1 MMNFHTLKNYL
12 NILPPIAGLDISDT
26 SLKIIQLKRKGTK
39 FGLDLFS
46 EHKIPSGI
54 VEGGIIQKPDE
65 LSKIL
70 KKAFEGNNQSIP
82 SRHIIAALPDE
93 NVFLKHIQIPK
104 MLKAEVRNAILVEAE
119 RHIPIKIEQAYI
131 DYAVLPLHPKSQHMD
146 VLFVAA
152 RQNVVDDYVKSII
165 DAGLIPVS
173 IEPEVVAISRST
185 IKNGAVEKPVI
196 IVEIGANRTRL
207 ISFVKNSIILTLA
220 APFSASEV
228 TSTIAQALNID
239 TKEAIKL
246 RWNDSLLKNEK
257 YGKKLKEGLQPLIK
271 NLAEIIEQYI
281 VFLKER
287 KGDSRDHSLEI
298 DKVILSGGGSR
309 IPGIE
314 KILSIELKLPVQM
327 ANPWVNV
334 LPYPLKETPELSKEE
349 SVRFTTAIGLAIS
362 GVDRDILESYI
373 S

>member
-1 MMNFHTLKNYL
+1 MKFHTFKNYL
-12 NILPPIAGLDISDT
+12 SILPPISGLDISDT
-26 SLKIIQLKRKGTK
+26 SLKIIQLKQKGAY
-39 FGLDLFS
+39 FALDLFG

-70 KKAFEGNNQSIP
+70 KKAFNGNAKSIP
-82 SRHIIAALPDE
+82 SRHVIVALPDE

-104 MLKAEVRNAILVEAE
+104 MLKSEIKNAILVEVE
-119 RHIPIKIEQAYI
+119 RNIPIKIEQAYI
-131 DYAVLPLHPKSQHMD
+131 DYTVLPLHSKSKHMD
-146 VLFVAA
+146 ILLVVA
-152 RQNVVDDYVKSII
+152 RQNIVDDYIKAIVGA
-165 DAGLIPVS
+165 DLIPVS
-173 IEPEVVAISRST
+173 IEPEVAAISRST
-185 IKNGAVEKPVI
+185 IKNGKVEKPII

-228 TSTIAQALNID
+228 TSTIAQALNMD

-246 RWNDSLLKNEK
+246 RWNDNLLKNEK

-271 NLAEIIEQYI
+271 NLAAAIEQY
-281 VFLKER
+281 VAFLKEKR
-287 KGDSRDHSLEI
+287 GEGWDHSLEI
-298 DKVILSGGGSR
+298 DKIILSGGGSR
-309 IPGIE
+309 IPGIK
-314 KILSIELKLPVQM
+314 KILSIELKLPVEM
-327 ANPWVNV
+327 VNPWVNV
-334 LPYPLKETPELSKEE
+334 LPYPIKETPELSKEE

-362 GVDRDILESYI
+362 GVNKSIFESFI